1 MLKFCVICGIKF
13 NMSEYAIIISMY
25 IYNKIFRWSFPRLLQ
40 QWTMTIVDR
49 STEKSDHE
57 SVGCKQSPFS
67 SGDVRMDSS
76 WTVGPAK
83 PSDSLRV
90 KAPGCLGSAS
100 GAAVFN
106 TTPSTVDRPKEQGG
120 QVAPSVTSPKYTYCI
135 IYCQYIQNMM
145 NYKTLQHIE

>member
-1 MLKFCVICGIKF
+1 
-13 NMSEYAIIISMY
+13 
-25 IYNKIFRWSFPRLLQ
+25 
-40 QWTMTIVDR
+40 MTIVDR

-76 WTVGPAK
+76 CSSSWTVGPTK
-83 PSDSLRV
+83 PSDTLRV

-106 TTPSTVDRPKEQGG
+106 TTSSPVDRPKEQGD
-120 QVAPSVTSPKYTYCI
+120 QVTLSVLYHTHGNKLTTSVTCRHKPSTEYFGVSTA
-135 IYCQYIQNMM
+135 
-145 NYKTLQHIE
+145 